1 MYRVEW
7 LPTAEQRLA
16 AIWNKAADRALVA
29 AAADELDAAL
39 ARNPTILGESRD
51 ENARIAFLKP
61 LAVIFD
67 VDEKLR
73 RVRVWDIWRW
83 PG

>member
-16 AIWNKAADRALVA
+16 EIWNKASDRALVA
-29 AAADELDAAL
+29 AAADEIDAAL
-39 ARNPTILGESRD
+39 ARNPANLGESRRGK
-51 ENARIAFLKP
+51 ARIAFLKP
-61 LAVIFD
+61 LAVVFS
-67 VDEKLR
+67 VDEAIR

-83 PG
+83 PR